1 MATTRVNFTEWL
13 PDQPGVVGA
22 LTNAR
27 NVYPKAV
34 GYGPFPQEED
44 YSQAASENL
53 NSVVGAR
60 DNTGATKVIAGGST
74 KLFLL
79 NAVDL
84 SLDDISGTTYTAT
97 TKWRFVQF
105 GNYVIAS
112 NNNEKLQYADLT
124 AGTIGFQDL
133 NASAPTAKLLTI
145 VRDFVVTGNTSTAS
159 NEVRWS
165 GINNPTGTW
174 GSVAITQADFQTIPD
189 GGEIRGLT
197 GGEFGLV
204 LLERSI
210 VRMSYV
216 GSPLIFQFDNISR
229 NLGCYESNTVAQWQG
244 ITYWLADDGF
254 YSCNGQQ
261 IEPIGAEKVNRFFWD
276 SVKEEQIDQ
285 MSVSV
290 DPFRSLIV
298 WGYPSQD
305 DTYRLLIYHTV
316 TKRWSFAETGITYVA
331 DLTTPAFTLEDL
343 DNFSASLDALQV
355 SLDSRQWLGGKLL
368 FGGVSGAKIVTFTGA
383 NKPARITTADL
394 ETDGSMSMVTLAK
407 PIVDGGSASV
417 AVASRMNLAETPS
430 FGTEVAASSENRVGL
445 RSLGRY
451 HRLRVIPSGE
461 WTTAIGMDL
470 DIQPAGMR

>member
-34 GYGPFPQEED
+34 GYGPFPEEED
-44 YSQAASENL
+44 YSQAASEIL
-53 NSVVGAR
+53 NSA
-60 DNTGATKVIAGGST
+60 TGAKDSTGTTRIFAGGST

-79 NAVDL
+79 DASDL
-84 SLDDISGTTYTAT
+84 SLDDVSGTTYSETDR
-97 TKWRFVQF
+97 WRFAQF
-105 GNYVIAS
+105 GDFVLAT
-112 NNNEKLQYADLT
+112 NNKEKIQYADMST
-124 AGTIGFQDL
+124 TTISFQDL
-133 NASAPTAKLLTI
+133 NASAPTAKLITV

-174 GSVAITQADFQTIPD
+174 GSVAITQADFQVIPD

-216 GSPLIFQFDNISR
+216 GAPLVFQFDNIAR
-229 NLGCYESNTVAQWQG
+229 NLGCYESNSVAQWQG
-244 ITYWLADDGF
+244 VTYFLADDGF

-261 IEPIGAEKVNRFFWD
+261 VNPIGAEKVNRFFWD
-276 SVKEEQIDQ
+276 SVKEEAIEQ
-285 MSVSV
+285 MSVSI
-290 DPFRSLIV
+290 DPFRNLVV

-305 DTYRLLIYHTV
+305 DTYRLLIYHIV
-316 TKRWSFAETGITYVA
+316 TQRWSFAETGINRVA
-331 DLTTPAFTLEDL
+331 EILTPAVTLEGL
-343 DNFSASLDALQV
+343 DTFSTSIDALAV

-368 FGGVSGAKIVTFTGA
+368 FAGVSGAKITTFTGP
-383 NKPARITTADL
+383 NKVARITTADL
-394 ETDGSMSMVTLAK
+394 ETDSNMSMITLAK
-407 PIVDGGSASV
+407 PIIENGSASV
-417 AVASRMNLAETPS
+417 AVASRMNLSTAPS
-430 FGTEVAASSENRVGL
+430 FNDAVAANSENRVGL

-461 WTTAIGMDL
+461 WTTAIGTEVE
-470 DIQPAGMR
+470 IQPAGSR